1 MMVNSF
7 LMIKK
12 RPQITKISEKF
23 NFENNSNILQNT
35 VTFFYNNNEINGEI
49 TKEILDSIIKKIEE
63 HCCSNTLYQDLKKAD
78 INHKSP
84 NLL

>member
-1 MMVNSF
+1 
-7 LMIKK
+7 MIKK

-23 NFENNSNILQNT
+23 NFENNSNIWQNT
-35 VTFFYNNNEINGEI
+35 ETFFNNNNEINGEI
-49 TKEILDSIIKKIEE
+49 TNEKLDSIIKKIEDY
-63 HCCSNTLYQDLKKAD
+63 CCSNTLYQDLKKAD